1 MKINSSLR
9 LNIDDTFGN
18 FDIVEKNKDE
28 DIDKLKS
35 LDSGK

>member
-18 FDIVEKNKDE
+18 FDINEKNKEE
-28 DIDKLKS
+28 DIEKLKS
-35 LDSGK
+35 MDSAK